1 MQKVSQNNSHFLFIK
16 PMSNS
21 DIVETL
27 ELTAKLLEL
36 HGEDEFKIKT
46 FSNAVY
52 NLDKYIGDLA
62 QLDFPQLTQIQ
73 GVGKSMAGK
82 ILEIVSSGSL
92 RETQDLLAK
101 TPEGVLEMFKIK
113 GLGAKKIKVLWNE
126 LGLDNL
132 NDLQIACE
140 NGSLAKVKGF
150 GEKTKD
156 SILESLLFIQSQA
169 GKLRMNKDAALA
181 EVISEELQKKFEKV
195 EISGQVRRKSEV
207 IDKLVFLVS
216 YKSKLPSFEED
227 GFIKNEKH
235 SSPFVWRGKYLE
247 NKIDIEIHYTLDNQ
261 LLSKKFIYSADQ
273 NHLKQRN
280 EKGAS
285 LLSVSLAS
293 NTTEG
298 LTQFE
303 AEQKIYEKFNIPY
316 IVPEM
321 REGGFEFD
329 WIQKNKNED
338 LITWEGLKGILH
350 NHSTYSDGQHSLEQ
364 MATYCKELG
373 FEYLGIADHSQS
385 ATYASGLLIT
395 KVQQQHAEIEQLN
408 KKLSQDRPFKIL
420 KGIESD
426 ILGDGSLDYPD
437 EVLASFD
444 YIVASVHSNLS
455 MNEARA
461 TERLV
466 RAIENPYT
474 TILGHPTGRLL
485 LSRKGYPID
494 YKEVID
500 CCAANGVVIEIN
512 ASPYRLDLDWRWIQ
526 YALERNVMLSI
537 NPDAHEM
544 QGYHDM
550 HYGVASARKGGLTTN
565 MTFNALGLVDME
577 AYLGRRKK

>member
-1 MQKVSQNNSHFLFIK
+1 MI
-16 PMSNS
+16 SNA
-21 DIVETL
+21 DIVETI

-36 HGEDEFKIKT
+36 HNEDEFRIKT
-46 FSNAVY
+46 FTNAAY
-52 NLDKYIGDLA
+52 NLDKYIGELA

-73 GVGKSMAGK
+73 GVGKMMAGK
-82 ILEIVSSGSL
+82 ILEIVSSGTL
-92 RETQDLLAK
+92 REMQDLLAK

-169 GKLRMNKDAALA
+169 GKLRMNKAAALA
-181 EVISEELQKKFEKV
+181 EVIAEELGKYFENV
-195 EISGQVRRKSEV
+195 AISGQIRRQSETV
-207 IDKLVFLVS
+207 DRLVFLVS
-216 YKSKLPSFEED
+216 YKNTLPDFEAE
-227 GFIKNEKH
+227 GFIKEEKNA
-235 SSPFVWRGKYLE
+235 SPFVWRGKYLE
-247 NKIDIEIHYTLDNQ
+247 NKIDVEIRYVIDNQ
-261 LLSKKFIYSADQ
+261 LLTKQFLYTADE
-273 NHLKQRN
+273 NHLKYRN
-280 EKGAS
+280 EKGVS
-285 LLSVSLAS
+285 LLSTALATSLPENPS
-293 NTTEG
+293 QVTVEEG
-298 LTQFE
+298 
-303 AEQKIYEKFNIPY
+303 IYEKFGIPY

-338 LITWEGLKGILH
+338 LVTWESLKGILH

-408 KKLSQDRPFKIL
+408 KKLSIDRPFKIL

-444 YIVASVHSNLS
+444 YIVASVHSNLT
-455 MNEARA
+455 MNQVRA

-500 CCAANGVVIEIN
+500 CCAANNVVIEIN

-526 YALERNVMLSI
+526 YAIERNVMLSI

-550 HYGVASARKGGLTTN
+550 HYGVAVARKGGLTKN
-565 MTFNALGLVDME
+565 MTFNALSLIEMQ
-577 AYLGRRKK
+577 AYLNKKKGL

>member
-1 MQKVSQNNSHFLFIK
+1 MI
-16 PMSNS
+16 SNS
-21 DIVETL
+21 DIVETI

-36 HGEDEFKIKT
+36 HSEDEFKIKAYT
-46 FSNAVY
+46 NAAY
-52 NLDKYIGDLA
+52 NLDKYTGELA

-73 GVGKSMAGK
+73 GVGKMIGGK
-82 ILEIVSSGSL
+82 ILEMVSTGGL
-92 RETQDLLAK
+92 RDLQELLEK
-101 TPEGVLEMFKIK
+101 TPEGVIEMFKIK
-113 GLGAKKIKVLWNE
+113 GLGVKKIKILWNE

-140 NGSLAKVKGF
+140 NGSIAQVKGF
-150 GEKTKD
+150 GGKTQE
-156 SILESLLFIQSQA
+156 SILESLKFIQSQA
-169 GKLRMNKDAALA
+169 GKLRMNKAAALA
-181 EVISEELQKKFEKV
+181 EVIAEVLRKSFDKV
-195 EISGQVRRKSEV
+195 VISGQVRRKSEAV
-207 IDKLVFLVS
+207 DTLLFLVN
-216 YKSKLPSFEED
+216 YENKLPDFGAE
-227 GFIKNEKH
+227 GFIKNEKE
-235 SSPFVWRGKYLE
+235 SSPFIWRGKYLE
-247 NKIDIEIHYTLDNQ
+247 NKIEIEIRYTLDNQ
-261 LLSKKFIYSADQ
+261 LLSKQFIYSADE

-280 EKGAS
+280 EKG
-285 LLSVSLAS
+285 VSLFSTANGQTFGQTS
-293 NTTEG
+293 D
-298 LTQFE
+298 QVE
-303 AEQKIYEKFNIPY
+303 AEEKIYEKFGIPY
-316 IVPEM
+316 IIPEM

-329 WIQKNKNED
+329 WIQQNSNED
-338 LITWEGLKGILH
+338 LVTWESLRGILH
-350 NHSTYSDGQHSLEQ
+350 NHSTYSDGQHSLEL

-385 ATYASGLLIT
+385 ATYANGLLIT

-408 KKLSQDRPFKIL
+408 KKLSLDRPFKIL

-444 YIVASVHSNLS
+444 YVVASVHSNLA

-466 RAIENPYT
+466 RAIGNKYT

-494 YKEVID
+494 YKEVIN

-526 YALERNVMLSI
+526 YALEQNVMLSI

-544 QGYHDM
+544 NGYHDM
-550 HYGVASARKGGLTTN
+550 HYGVATARKGGLTKK
-565 MTFNALGLVDME
+565 MTFNALNLVEME
-577 AYLGRRKK
+577 AYLSRRGA

>member
-1 MQKVSQNNSHFLFIK
+1 
-16 PMSNS
+16 MSNS
-21 DIVETL
+21 DIVETI

-36 HGEDEFKIKT
+36 HNEDEFKIKT
-46 FSNAVY
+46 FTNAAY
-52 NLDKYIGDLA
+52 NLDKYVGDLA

-73 GVGKSMAGK
+73 GVGKMMAGK
-82 ILEIVSSGSL
+82 ILEMVSTGQL
-92 RETQDLLAK
+92 RDTQDLLAK

-140 NGSLAKVKGF
+140 NGSISKVKGF
-150 GEKTKD
+150 GGKTEE
-156 SILESLLFIQSQA
+156 SILESLKFIQSQA
-169 GKLRMNKDAALA
+169 GKLRMNKAVILA
-181 EVISEELQKKFEKV
+181 EIILQELTKSFAKV
-195 EISGQVRRKSEV
+195 EISGEVRRQTETV
-207 IDKLVFLVS
+207 DTLTFLAV
-216 YKSKLPSFEED
+216 YADTLPNFAAE
-227 GFIKNEKH
+227 GFIKDEKM

-247 NKIDIEIHYTLDNQ
+247 NKITVEIRYVLDNE
-261 LLSKKFIYSADQ
+261 LFSKQFVYTAHE
-273 NHLKQRN
+273 NHLKHRN
-280 EKGAS
+280 ENGAS
-285 LLSVSLAS
+285 LLSIGLGGGLTV
-293 NTTEG
+293 G
-298 LTQFE
+298 LTQDK
-303 AEQKIYEKFNIPY
+303 AEEEIYTKFGIPY
-316 IVPEM
+316 IIPEM
-321 REGGFEFD
+321 REGVNEFD
-329 WIQKNKNED
+329 WIKKNSNDD
-338 LITWEGLKGILH
+338 LVTWDSLRGILH
-350 NHSTYSDGQHSLEQ
+350 NHSTYSDGQHSLEA

-395 KVQQQHAEIEQLN
+395 KVQQQHAEVEQLN
-408 KKLSQDRPFKIL
+408 KKLSLDRPFKIL

-444 YIVASVHSNLS
+444 YVVASVHSNLT

-466 RAIENPYT
+466 RAIENKYT

-494 YKEVID
+494 YKEVIN

-526 YALERNVMLSI
+526 YALEQNVMLSI

-544 QGYHDM
+544 LGYHDM
-550 HYGVASARKGGLTTN
+550 HYGVATARKGGLTSK
-565 MTFNALGLVDME
+565 MTFNALSLVEME
-577 AYLGRRKK
+577 AYLAGRR

>member
-1 MQKVSQNNSHFLFIK
+1 MI
-16 PMSNS
+16 SNS
-21 DIVETL
+21 DIVETI

-36 HGEDEFKIKT
+36 HSEDEFKIKAYT
-46 FSNAVY
+46 NAAF
-52 NLDKYIGDLA
+52 NLDKYTGELA
-62 QLDFPQLTQIQ
+62 QLDFPQLTSIQ
-73 GVGKSMAGK
+73 GVGKMIAGK
-82 ILEIVSSGSL
+82 ILEMVSTGQL
-92 RETQDLLAK
+92 RDLQELLEK
-101 TPEGVLEMFKIK
+101 TPEGVIEMFKIK
-113 GLGAKKIKVLWNE
+113 GLGVKKIKILWNE

-140 NGSLAKVKGF
+140 NNSIAQVKGF
-150 GEKTKD
+150 GEKTQV
-156 SILESLLFIQSQA
+156 SILESLKFIQSQA
-169 GKLRMNKDAALA
+169 GKLRMNKAAALA
-181 EVISEELQKKFEKV
+181 EVIVENLQKVFEKV
-195 EISGQVRRKSEV
+195 EISGQVRRQSEAV
-207 IDKLVFLVS
+207 DTLLFLVN
-216 YKSKLPSFEED
+216 YANKLPNFLAE
-227 GFIKNEKH
+227 GFIKDEKK

-247 NKIDIEIHYTLDNQ
+247 NKIDVEIRYILDNQ
-261 LLSKKFIYSADQ
+261 LLSKQFIYSADA

-280 EKGAS
+280 EKGVS
-285 LLSVSLAS
+285 LLTISGAS
-293 NTTEG
+293 DGATIQETE
-298 LTQFE
+298 E
-303 AEQKIYEKFNIPY
+303 KIYEKFGIPY
-316 IVPEM
+316 IIPEM

-329 WIQKNKNED
+329 WIRKNSNED
-338 LITWEGLKGILH
+338 LVTWESLRGILH

-408 KKLSQDRPFKIL
+408 KKLSLDRPFKIL

-437 EVLASFD
+437 EVLATFD
-444 YIVASVHSNLS
+444 YVVASIHSNLT

-466 RAIENPYT
+466 RAIENKYT
-474 TILGHPTGRLL
+474 TILGHPSGRLL

-494 YKEVID
+494 YKEVIN
-500 CCAANGVVIEIN
+500 CCATNGVVIEIN

-526 YALERNVMLSI
+526 YALEQNVMLSI

-550 HYGVASARKGGLTTN
+550 HYGVATARKGGLTKN
-565 MTFNALGLVDME
+565 MTFNALSLVE
-577 AYLGRRKK
+577 IEEYLGKRR

>member
-1 MQKVSQNNSHFLFIK
+1 MI
-16 PMSNS
+16 SNS
-21 DIVETL
+21 DIVEKI

-36 HGEDEFKIKT
+36 HNEDEFKIKT
-46 FSNAVY
+46 FTNAAY

-82 ILEIVSSGSL
+82 ILEMVSTGTL
-92 RETQDLLAK
+92 LELQDLLAK

-140 NGSLAKVKGF
+140 NGSIAKVKGF

-169 GKLRMNKDAALA
+169 GKLRMNKAVALA
-181 EVISEELQKKFEKV
+181 EVVADELKKSFEKV
-195 EISGQVRRKSEV
+195 EISGQVRRKSEAV
-207 IDKLVFLVS
+207 DTLLFLVNYADKLPDFEAEGFTKDE
-216 YKSKLPSFEED
+216 KS
-227 GFIKNEKH
+227 
-235 SSPFVWRGKYLE
+235 SSPFVWRGKFLE
-247 NKIDIEIHYTLDNQ
+247 NKIDIEIRYVLDSQIFNKQFVYT
-261 LLSKKFIYSADQ
+261 ADAQ
-273 NHLKQRN
+273 HLKHRN
-280 EKGAS
+280 EKGTS
-285 LLSVSLAS
+285 LLSISAS
-293 NTTEG
+293 QNEG
-298 LTQFE
+298 QTQE
-303 AEQKIYEKFNIPY
+303 EVEEKIYEKFGIPY
-316 IVPEM
+316 IIPEM
-321 REGGFEFD
+321 REGDFEFD
-329 WIQKNKNED
+329 WIQKNSNED
-338 LITWEGLKGILH
+338 LVTWDSLKGILH
-350 NHSTYSDGQHSLEQ
+350 NHSTYSDGKDSLEA

-408 KKLSQDRPFKIL
+408 KKLSLDRPFKIL

-444 YIVASVHSNLS
+444 YIVASVHSNLT
-455 MNEARA
+455 MNQARA

-494 YKEVID
+494 YKEVIN

-526 YALERNVMLSI
+526 YALEQNVMLSI
-537 NPDAHEM
+537 NPDAHETK
-544 QGYHDM
+544 GYHDM
-550 HYGVASARKGGLTTN
+550 HYGVASARKGGLTKN
-565 MTFNALGLVDME
+565 MTFNALSLVDME
-577 AYLGRRKK
+577 AYLNRRKK